1 MSDMEVPGASDNK
14 LRIFIYEFFGTS
26 ILVYTV
32 IVSGGNAIAVS
43 FCLLFLLMFICP
55 ISGAHINPAV
65 TLGVYIS

>member
-1 MSDMEVPGASDNK
+1 MSDMEVPGASVNK

-43 FCLLFLLMFICP
+43 FCVLFLLMFTCP
-55 ISGAHINPAV
+55 VSGAHINPAV

>member
-1 MSDMEVPGASDNK
+1 MPGASSNK

-32 IVSGGNAIAVS
+32 IASGGNAIAVS
-43 FCLLFLLMFICP
+43 FCLLFLLNFLCP

-65 TLGVYIS
+65 TLGVYVA